1 MNRMPINKTEH
12 LVYTFLMIIFM
23 SSVMTTYNVVLHK
36 GLSMESLKI
45 AWLMFPFT
53 FFTAFLCE
61 WFLVGKLAMKLSHK
75 FLKED
80 DLLLKK
86 ILITA
91 FCFVTG
97 MVVLMSF
104 LGPLIANGLSSD
116 LIEIW
121 MKGIPINFA
130 MAYPLQVIVAG
141 PLVGFVFRKLFPV
154 GTIIVPREEV

>member
-1 MNRMPINKTEH
+1 MNKMPINKTEH
-12 LVYTFLMIIFM
+12 LVYTFMMVIFM
-23 SSVMTTYNVVLHK
+23 ASVMTTYNVILHN

-53 FFTAFLCE
+53 FVAAFLCE
-61 WFLVGKLAMKLSHK
+61 WFLVGRLAMRLSHK

-91 FCFVTG
+91 LCFVTG

-104 LGPLIANGLSSD
+104 FGPLIADGLSSD

-121 MKGIPINFA
+121 IKGIPINFA
-130 MAYPLQVIVAG
+130 MAFPLQVIIGG
-141 PLVGFVFRKLFPV
+141 PLVGFVFRKFFPV
-154 GTIIVPREEV
+154 GAIVVTSEEV

>member
-1 MNRMPINKTEH
+1 MNKMPINKTEH
-12 LVYTFLMIIFM
+12 LVYTFMMVIFM
-23 SSVMTTYNVVLHK
+23 ASVMTTYNVILHN

-53 FFTAFLCE
+53 FVAAFLCE
-61 WFLVGKLAMKLSHK
+61 WFLVGRLAMRLSHK

-91 FCFVTG
+91 LCFVTG

-104 LGPLIANGLSSD
+104 FGPLIADGLSSD

-121 MKGIPINFA
+121 IKGIPINFA
-130 MAYPLQVIVAG
+130 MAFPLQVIIGG
-141 PLVGFVFRKLFPV
+141 PLVGFVFRKFFPV
-154 GTIIVPREEV
+154 GTIVVTSEEV

>member
-1 MNRMPINKTEH
+1 MPVNKTEH
-12 LVYTFLMIIFM
+12 LVYTFLMVLFM
-23 SSVMTTYNVVLHK
+23 ASVMTTYNVVLHN
-36 GLSMESLKI
+36 GLSVESLKI
-45 AWLMFPFT
+45 AWLTFPFT
-53 FFTAFLCE
+53 FVAAFLCE
-61 WFLVGKLAMKLSHK
+61 WFLVGKLAMKLSHN

-91 FCFVTG
+91 LCFVTG

-121 MKGIPINFA
+121 VKGIPINFA
-130 MAYPLQVIVAG
+130 MAFPLQLIIAG
-141 PLVGFVFRKLFPV
+141 PLVGFVFRKYFPI
-154 GTIIVPREEV
+154 GTIVVPSEEV